1 MKKNAVIDGLSYENF
16 ILKTKYNEMVQHST
30 KLQDELKTLKE
41 KHSNDN
47 YDSQFR
53 IIAFLQEKNAKLNK
67 ELNEKNKE
75 LNEKKNELTKLING
89 PFVLLETE
97 SNKSQ
102 SLFHISKYKTSPSTT
117 KYENDTI
124 SEITQE

>member
-1 MKKNAVIDGLSYENF
+1 MKKNTVIDVLKYENF
-16 ILKTKYNEMVQHST
+16 ILKTKYNELVQYSII
-30 KLQDELKTLKE
+30 LQNELKTLKE
-41 KHSNDN
+41 RSSEPH
-47 YDSQFR
+47 FG
-53 IIAFLQEKNAKLNK
+53 IISFLQEKNAKLNK
-67 ELNEKNKE
+67 ELITKNKE
-75 LNEKKNELTKLING
+75 LNEKKSELTKLVNE

-102 SLFHISKYKTSPSTT
+102 PLFHVSRYKIAPSL